1 MKRGREKGGK
11 CSIKGRK
18 GKIKRKKEIK
28 EKIKSKRVKEGQ
40 NKEDLRQTVHDRSQK
55 T

>member
-1 MKRGREKGGK
+1 MKRGREKEGK

-18 GKIKRKKEIK
+18 AKIKRKKE
-28 EKIKSKRVKEGQ
+28 KIRSKSVKEGQ
-40 NKEDLRQTVHDRSQK
+40 NKEVRQIVHDRSRK